1 MQRKIWIVAFPVLV
15 LLAVFQTGSIP
26 AQAIENPSPAE
37 ICLAANSNISLGSRL
52 PRATALLKS
61 GASLKIVAI
70 GSSSTVGL
78 WVLRSAA
85 TYPAVMRQEL
95 VRLMPKARIEL
106 INSGR
111 IGDTISDNVARLE
124 RDVVVHRA
132 DLVVWQL
139 GTNDI
144 VWGGRTDGLEE
155 LILRGIRIL
164 RSGGSDVILMDQQ
177 YAPRV
182 LSSSQYSKMQAII
195 ADIARREH
203 VGLFSRFSL
212 MRHSIEAGLSMGALV
227 SWDGLHNSAEGYDC
241 VGRALA
247 RAIWSTTR

>member
-1 MQRKIWIVAFPVLV
+1 MRRKIWIPALPI
-15 LLAVFQTGSIP
+15 LLLLSLFGTGSAL
-26 AQAIENPSPAE
+26 AQANEILSPAE
-37 ICLAANSNISLGSRL
+37 ICLAANSTISLDARL
-52 PRATALLKS
+52 PRTAALLKS
-61 GASLKIVAI
+61 GAPIKIVAI

-95 VRLMPKARIEL
+95 ARLMPKARIDL

-111 IGDTISDNVARLE
+111 IGDTIPDTIARFE
-124 RDVVVHRA
+124 RDVLVHRA

-144 VWGGRTDGLEE
+144 AWGGQTDGLAE
-155 LILRGIRIL
+155 LIMQGLRIL

-203 VGLFSRFSL
+203 VGLFSRFNL
-212 MRHSIEAGLSMGALV
+212 MRHAIEAGLTMGALV

-241 VGRALA
+241 IGRALA